1 MVNNKRSSFHSNNAR
16 EFAYHIRN
24 LAFLSLLRYAMRISF
39 AQDESHLFNLVLLHI
54 YPITIPFRPAM
65 SPSLAAISKYE

>member
-1 MVNNKRSSFHSNNAR
+1 MVNNKRSSFHSNNVNS
-16 EFAYHIRN
+16 HIIYEI
-24 LAFLSLLRYAMRISF
+24 LLFCLLRYAMRISF